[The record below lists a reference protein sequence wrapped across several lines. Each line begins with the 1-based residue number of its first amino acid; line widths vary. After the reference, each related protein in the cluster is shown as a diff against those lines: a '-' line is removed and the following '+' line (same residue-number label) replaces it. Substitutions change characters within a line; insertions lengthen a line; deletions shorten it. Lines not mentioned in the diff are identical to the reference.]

1 MKRLAA
7 FIIVILSLC
16 LLCSSCAIRKTAKGT
31 NAKIDYTAE
40 AYVSFY
46 PVCPE
51 CNHVS
56 PISYVNLSDGE
67 HGSTTHMCEKCYE
80 VYTIKIDRR

>member
-1 MKRLAA
+1 MKRFAL
-7 FIIVILSLC
+7 IIAVILSLC
-16 LLCSSCAIRKTAKGT
+16 LLYTGCAIRKTAKGT
-31 NAKIDYTAE
+31 NAKIDYTGE
-40 AYVSFY
+40 ASVSFY

-67 HGSTTHMCEKCYE
+67 HDDFTYMCEKCYE